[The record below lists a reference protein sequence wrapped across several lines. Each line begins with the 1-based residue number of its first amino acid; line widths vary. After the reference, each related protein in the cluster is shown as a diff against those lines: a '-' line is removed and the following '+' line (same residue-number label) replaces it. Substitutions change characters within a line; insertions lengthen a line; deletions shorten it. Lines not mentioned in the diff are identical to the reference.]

1 MTATQGQSMSRLL
14 TLFASTALS
23 VSLVGT
29 AAYAQSTG
37 DTSPIDH
44 VEGQPPATGEEG
56 TPANK
61 PVETKP
67 ANAPDQTPAFENQ
80 TRAPQPDTLAKVD
93 VTPIAEGLP
102 HLWAMEFLPDN
113 RMLVT
118 TKEGAMHVVSAD
130 GKPGEA
136 LTGVPEVDSA
146 GQGGLLDVA
155 LATDFETSN
164 RIFFSFSEPRD
175 DGNGTS
181 VASATLALDEN
192 GGGKLDDVKVIF
204 QQTPSWKNNKHF
216 GSRIVPTDDGHL
228 YVTVGERSDRE
239 PRVQA
244 QDLDSG
250 LGKVFRIKT
259 DGTAADGNPFADQQ
273 DALPEI
279 WSYGHR
285 NMQSAAL
292 DGQGRLWTVEHGPKG
307 GDELNLPQAGKNY
320 GWPVITY
327 GIDYS
332 GQVIGEGITKQD
344 GMEQPVY
351 YWDPVIGPSG
361 MAFYE
366 GDQFSSW
373 KNTFL
378 IGGLVSTGI
387 VALHLDGDRVA
398 FEERIPL
405 EARVRDVKVGA
416 DGAIYAVTENPSAG
430 TSDILKVVPA
440 S

>member
-1 MTATQGQSMSRLL
+1 M
-14 TLFASTALS
+14 
-23 VSLVGT
+23 
-29 AAYAQSTG
+29 
-37 DTSPIDH
+37 P
-44 VEGQPPATGEEG
+44 
-56 TPANK
+56 
-61 PVETKP
+61 
-67 ANAPDQTPAFENQ
+67 
-80 TRAPQPDTLAKVD
+80 KVD
-93 VTPIAEGLP
+93 S
-102 HLWAMEFLPDN
+102 
-113 RMLVT
+113 R
-118 TKEGAMHVVSAD
+118 
-130 GKPGEA
+130 
-136 LTGVPEVDSA
+136 

-155 LATDFETSN
+155 LARDFENSK

-181 VASATLALDEN
+181 VASAILALDEN
-192 GGGKLDDVKVIF
+192 GGGKLDDVTVIF
-204 QQTPSWKNNKHF
+204 RQTPSWKNNKHF

-228 YVTVGERSDRE
+228 FVTVGERSDRE

-244 QDLDSG
+244 QDLASG

-259 DGTAADGNPFADQQ
+259 DGTPAEGNSFADQK

-292 DGQGRLWTVEHGPKG
+292 DDQGWLWTVEHGPKG
-307 GDELNLPQAGKNY
+307 GDELNRPETGKNY

-332 GQVIGEGITKQD
+332 GQPIGEGITSKD

-361 MAFYE
+361 MVFYD
-366 GDQFSSW
+366 GDQFAGW
-373 KNTFL
+373 KNTVL

-398 FEERIPL
+398 SEERIPL
-405 EARVRDVKVGA
+405 EARVRDVQVGD
-416 DGAIYAVTENPSAG
+416 DGAIYAVTEDPTAG
-430 TSDILKVVPA
+430 KSDILKIMPA